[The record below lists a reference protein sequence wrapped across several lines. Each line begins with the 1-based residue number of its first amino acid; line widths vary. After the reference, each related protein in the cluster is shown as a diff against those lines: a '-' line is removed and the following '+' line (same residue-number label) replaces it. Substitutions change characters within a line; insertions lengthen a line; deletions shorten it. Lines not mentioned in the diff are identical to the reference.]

1 MKRNNNNH
9 NIHASSV
16 NDMPDIEIVDLE
28 NDTMQDTDSDNFHS
42 GNTRSGSVHNFHTDS
57 DDDIEDLYVDA
68 DEEIPEG
75 EESVAPA
82 GIRRFLNF
90 HVLFAL
96 VLLIV
101 VGVVGYRVTHWGQRI
116 SQSDIFKDGQGSYD
130 DSWDSILPLTDEN
143 GQMIINDASNI
154 VVFGN
159 APFADD
165 RDSSDNL
172 ANLIAK
178 ETDTTVYNCS
188 ISGSYLAAQQL
199 NYDPTVAPMDAYCLY
214 WLVNLAVGVP
224 LDGYYTDAAN
234 ALGDKTPAEA
244 EEVIN
249 TLKTLD
255 FNTIDTVAIMYD
267 ATDYLSGNAMYSDE
281 NPTDPTQF
289 TGNLEASIE
298 VLQNYYPQIRII
310 VMSPTY
316 AYAVD
321 ENGEKV
327 EAEVVEDKNEDSAE
341 EEKKDKT
348 IYYVTDEKQQ
358 SQYIN
363 MFKAAKMDAVMLTDR
378 IDQPFISQLE
388 AKNEGIHFARI
399 DADLTDAF
407 KAKTSKK
414 TQEELNAQAEKVE
427 KLVQKALKNDKIK
440 VKIEKLKNKKVS
452 SVLTVSEESRR
463 MQDMMKMYGGG
474 MDMSMFGAEGETLV
488 LNANHPLVTYIT
500 EHEDDANTEMICEQ
514 LYDLAKLQNAPLSP
528 EAMTKFVAR
537 SNDIMLLLAKQ

>member
-1 MKRNNNNH
+1 M
-9 NIHASSV
+9 
-16 NDMPDIEIVDLE
+16 
-28 NDTMQDTDSDNFHS
+28 
-42 GNTRSGSVHNFHTDS
+42 
-57 DDDIEDLYVDA
+57 
-68 DEEIPEG
+68 
-75 EESVAPA
+75 
-82 GIRRFLNF
+82 
-90 HVLFAL
+90 
-96 VLLIV
+96 LLIV

-116 SQSDIFKDGQGSYD
+116 SQSDIFKDGQGSYE
-130 DSWDSILPLTDEN
+130 DSLSKHLTDEN

-321 ENGEKV
+321 ENG
-327 EAEVVEDKNEDSAE
+327 D
-341 EEKKDKT
+341 
-348 IYYVTDEKQQ
+348 Y
-358 SQYIN
+358 
-363 MFKAAKMDAVMLTDR
+363 
-378 IDQPFISQLE
+378 
-388 AKNEGIHFARI
+388 
-399 DADLTDAF
+399 
-407 KAKTSKK
+407 
-414 TQEELNAQAEKVE
+414 
-427 KLVQKALKNDKIK
+427 
-440 VKIEKLKNKKVS
+440 VS
-452 SVLTVSEESRR
+452 SDMYIYNGRDVLSTYVIKECYSANIHSVSF
-463 MQDMMKMYGGG
+463 MDNLYG
-474 MDMSMFGAEGETLV
+474 S
-488 LNANHPLVTYIT
+488 IT
-500 EHEDDANTEMICEQ
+500 EDNADEYLVDNLHLNVKGRKLI
-514 LYDLAKLQNAPLSP
+514 AKRFEYFLNYYSKDYASQ
-528 EAMTKFVAR
+528 EK
-537 SNDIMLLLAKQ
+537 